1 MARPSKFKTKKF
13 PAIPVKILLVEDEPI
28 LVGLY
33 QTMLRNQRYSVA
45 TATEEEEGLR
55 KLTSEHP
62 AIVLLDLMIPSKIV
76 RAADYNFHEPV
87 GFEILKAIKTNPRM
101 KTMKVI
107 VLTNLDADEHRQR
120 AQKLGADDY
129 VVKAQVLP
137 RDLAEKIERLLARRT
152 L

>member
-1 MARPSKFKTKKF
+1 MARPSKSKTKN
-13 PAIPVKILLVEDEPI
+13 ISVKILLIEDEPV

-33 QTMLRNQRYSVA
+33 QTMLRNGHYNVA
-45 TATEEEEGLR
+45 TAMEEEDGMR
-55 KLTSEHP
+55 KVTSERP

-87 GFEILKAIKTNPRM
+87 GFEILKMIKTNPRT
-101 KTMKVI
+101 KHIKVI

-129 VVKAQVLP
+129 VVKAQILP
-137 RDLAEKIERLLARRT
+137 RDLAEKIERVLAQGH